1 MPLTNIYQVPEDLQS
16 ILEDTS
22 LFNKESD
29 ITTKEILKRYGERSS
44 NLAHHPL
51 ITDPEKPRLDSH
63 DSKPHGARNGTTPA
77 PRASA
82 PMITHVDSPDQPHSH
97 TWPKE
102 SAVRHVPAQGGRPS
116 HSPAGANMSPP
127 QAQFECIE
135 GHSPYTHHQRVG
147 SSDSQGSQGA
157 TPNRQSYRQPG
168 WVASAGPKGGP

>member
-1 MPLTNIYQVPEDLQS
+1 VPLTNIYQVPEDLQS

-82 PMITHVDSPDQPHSH
+82 PMITHVDSTDQPHSH

-102 SAVRHVPAQGGRPS
+102 SAVRHVPAQGGGPS
-116 HSPAGANMSPP
+116 HSPAGAHMSPP